1 MNFIYTQLN
10 KIHISTIIYKIYN
23 SIQFILIYL
32 FQVLL
37 NTANTTFLPDF
48 ATVFVFLVI
57 ISISLFVYI
66 KLRFPFWNIQPVYH
80 TYDFWRYIYK
90 KPFIIRDLRW
100 LTKFCDFTNIQTA
113 NYLNISSTM
122 KTKIID
128 LLRCKYIATDR
139 LLYTINENIL
149 DTIMTGNSNMSVCSI
164 YTVGDK
170 LIGFMSSRPVQL
182 YFVDNINNM
191 NQISMINFSSYY
203 WDYICTDQGSTDQG
217 STDQGS
223 TDQGSTDQG
232 YRSID
237 QVSDKQLSRKLI
249 QTHEYNQRTL
259 CPQTKVSLFKKEIN
273 LCEGI
278 IPLTKYKTYS
288 FRIPRQQHVPRLPHH
303 THVQQIVKSN
313 IHILLD
319 FLEGLTKTSPFTFL
333 GISDLAVLQNMI
345 VSNQLYA
352 FCLKHKKDI
361 LGYYFFKNANIQ
373 YEDFSDTND
382 CDTLHVI
389 ASLNNSQSIELFI
402 LGYLH
407 SIKTILKLKKT
418 FKMLLFDEISHN
430 TTILPSWKTENP
442 ILVETDSAYYL
453 YNMCYPG
460 GTIKSSKVFIL

>member
-1 MNFIYTQLN
+1 MNLIYTLFN
-10 KIHISTIIYKIYN
+10 KIHISSSIYKIYN
-23 SIQFILIYL
+23 SFQFILVYL

-80 TYDFWRYIYK
+80 TYDFWRYVYK

-122 KTKIID
+122 KIKIID

-149 DTIMTGNSNMSVCSI
+149 ATIMTGNSNMSICSI

-191 NQISMINFSSYY
+191 NQMSMINFSSYY
-203 WDYICTDQGSTDQG
+203 WDYICTDQGSIDQG
-217 STDQGS
+217 
-223 TDQGSTDQG
+223 
-232 YRSID
+232 
-237 QVSDKQLSRKLI
+237 SDKQLSRKLI

-259 CPQTKVSLFKKEIN
+259 CPQIKVSLFKKEIN

-288 FRIPRQQHVPRLPHH
+288 FRIPRQPHVPRLPYH
-303 THVQQIVKSN
+303 THVEQIVKSN

-352 FCLKHKKDI
+352 VCLKHKKDI

-382 CDTLHVI
+382 CDTLHFI
-389 ASLNNSQSIELFI
+389 ASFNNSQSLELFI

-407 SIKTILKLKKT
+407 SIKAILKLKKT
-418 FKMLLFDEISHN
+418 FKMLLFDEITHN
-430 TTILPSWKTENP
+430 YAILPSWKMDNP

-453 YNMCYPG
+453 YNMCYPR
-460 GTIKSSKVFIL
+460 GTIKSSNVFIL

>member
-1 MNFIYTQLN
+1 
-10 KIHISTIIYKIYN
+10 
-23 SIQFILIYL
+23 
-32 FQVLL
+32 
-37 NTANTTFLPDF
+37 
-48 ATVFVFLVI
+48 
-57 ISISLFVYI
+57 
-66 KLRFPFWNIQPVYH
+66 
-80 TYDFWRYIYK
+80 
-90 KPFIIRDLRW
+90 
-100 LTKFCDFTNIQTA
+100 
-113 NYLNISSTM
+113 M

-149 DTIMTGNSNMSVCSI
+149 DTIMTGNSNMSICSI

-203 WDYICTDQGSTDQG
+203 WDYICTDQGSIDQG
-217 STDQGS
+217 
-223 TDQGSTDQG
+223 
-232 YRSID
+232 
-237 QVSDKQLSRKLI
+237 SDKQLSRKLI

-259 CPQTKVSLFKKEIN
+259 CPQIKVSLFKKEIN

-288 FRIPRQQHVPRLPHH
+288 FRITRQEHVPKHVPRLPHH
-303 THVQQIVKSN
+303 THVQQIVKTN

-382 CDTLHVI
+382 CDTLHFI

-430 TTILPSWKTENP
+430 TAILPSWKTENP

-453 YNMCYPG
+453 YNMCYPR

>member
-1 MNFIYTQLN
+1 MYTQLN
-10 KIHISTIIYKIYN
+10 KIHISSIIYKIYN
-23 SIQFILIYL
+23 SIQYILTYL

-37 NTANTTFLPDF
+37 NTANTTILPDF

-57 ISISLFVYI
+57 ISIGLFVYI

-149 DTIMTGNSNMSVCSI
+149 ETIMTGNSNMSICSI

-203 WDYICTDQGSTDQG
+203 WDYICTDQGSIDQG
-217 STDQGS
+217 A
-223 TDQGSTDQG
+223 
-232 YRSID
+232 
-237 QVSDKQLSRKLI
+237 DKQLSRKLI

-259 CPQTKVSLFKKEIN
+259 CPQIKVSLFKKEIN
-273 LCEGI
+273 LCDGI
-278 IPLTKYKTYS
+278 VPLTKYKTYS
-288 FRIPRQQHVPRLPHH
+288 FRITREHVPKRVPRLPHH
-303 THVQQIVKSN
+303 THVQQIVKTN

-361 LGYYFFKNANIQ
+361 LGYYFFKNAKIQ

-382 CDTLHVI
+382 CDTLHFI

-418 FKMLLFDEISHN
+418 FKMLLFDEITHN
-430 TTILPSWKTENP
+430 TAILPSWKTENP